1 MTRACPSTGRG
12 GCRGE
17 SLSPVKPL
25 SVPVAWDEPMT
36 TRRQWSASEKLRI
49 VTELMAP
56 NANVAAICRAHGM
69 HSSQAYEW
77 RRAAQEGMK
86 IALTGAASPD
96 AMLKAENA
104 RLKRLVAVQ
113 ALGLQAYREVLEGS
127 SEGKKDARRSG

>member
-1 MTRACPSTGRG
+1 
-12 GCRGE
+12 
-17 SLSPVKPL
+17 
-25 SVPVAWDEPMT
+25 MT